1 MGNKLTT
8 AQADRIKAFILSVWA
23 VISLLRLQF
32 FEKLRNG
39 FIEHWMAIVRCQ
51 LSQWN
56 QYKIPV
62 FHIDMRNM
70 KHRCINDH
78 LVV

>member
-1 MGNKLTT
+1 MT
-8 AQADRIKAFILSVWA
+8 AQADRIKAFILPVWA
-23 VISLLRLQF
+23 VIILFRLQF

-39 FIEHWMAIVRCQ
+39 FIEHRMAIVRRQ
-51 LSQWN
+51 LGQWN

-70 KHRCINDH
+70 KIWCINDH